1 MEETPIT
8 KSCSST
14 KSQEIPLN
22 SENLFVVKNSD
33 NSNYKLKIKLNIDGK
48 EQNFFVNLDENINS
62 KTELENLKKQNS
74 ELKEI
79 IHFKDEKI
87 EALEKKLEK
96 YSKIEKE
103 NEKTFISNN
112 NLKNNNLYDD
122 FNIKA
127 REPVHILNSHTG
139 TVSDIIILKD
149 GRLASCSSDYS
160 IIIYNKSTYNP
171 DLIIK
176 EHSNWVYRI
185 IQLSSGELVSCSYD
199 NKIKLFNIKEK
210 DYEILQILNYHKDG
224 VYKLLE
230 LPNKYL
236 ASCSADKSIIFYL
249 KDNNEFKKDYQLT
262 LSGNCDNFIQ
272 TKENEICYSIRD
284 KNDIYFFDLKERKVK
299 ATINNIKQFKYA
311 NSEEWFLMISNDLL
325 LVPGDDKIF
334 IVNVNHFKMIRQIDI
349 QGSGFISAGCLLN
362 KNMLITGDHSKAL
375 RQWRIEG
382 DNLILISKKEN
393 CHEDKIISLLN
404 YGDGHIIS
412 GSEDKKIKFW

>member
-1 MEETPIT
+1 MEETPLT
-8 KSCSST
+8 KSCSNT

-22 SENLFVVKNSD
+22 LENLFVVKNSD
-33 NSNYKLKIKLNIDGK
+33 NSNYKLKIKLNIDGR
-48 EQNFFVNLDENINS
+48 EQNFFVNLDEKINS
-62 KTELENLKKQNS
+62 KTELENLKNQNS
-74 ELKEI
+74 ELREI

-96 YSKIEKE
+96 YIKIEKE

-112 NLKNNNLYDD
+112 NLKNDNLYDD

-139 TVSDIIILKD
+139 SICSIITLKD
-149 GRLASCSSDYS
+149 GRLASCSSDCS

-176 EHSNWVYRI
+176 EHNSDVYRI

-199 NKIKLFNIKEK
+199 KIIKLFNIKEK
-210 DYEILQILNYHKDG
+210 DYEILQILNYHKG
-224 VYKLLE
+224 SVYKLLE

-284 KNDIYFFDLKERKVK
+284 KTDIYFFDLKERKVK
-299 ATINNIKQFKYA
+299 ATINNIKQFKYG

-334 IVNVNHFKMIRQIDI
+334 IVNVNHYKMIRQIDV
-349 QGSGFISAGCLLN
+349 QGSGFISAGCMLN

-393 CHEDKIISLLN
+393 CHEQSIISMLN
-404 YGDGHIIS
+404 YGEGHIIS
-412 GSEDKKIKFW
+412 GSNDTKIKFW